1 MFQISIEYFFLKKIK
16 NVLLLLCVH
25 LVTGERC
32 VVSVGAC
39 VDLRTRLPAVR
50 VAQLAHGCSL

>member
-1 MFQISIEYFFLKKIK
+1 M
-16 NVLLLLCVH
+16 LLLLCVH